1 MMNSVRGRP
10 KRSLLEKMTGRYIFY
25 IFFVLLA
32 ICIYAGI
39 MYASWE
45 EGHDRIVRRT
55 YDHEPNNWVYNF
67 FVRAGNWLLILGNFV
82 PISLLLTL
90 EVTKL
95 FQAYLISIDQGLVSS
110 NGIECKVNT
119 SALNEELGQI
129 DYIFS
134 DKTGTLTKNEMRF
147 KYLIVGDKVYGEGS
161 GYKGTMPEVKNVD
174 FSDPAAWEAV
184 KANGSTPESKKFMET
199 VRMLALCHTIVVD
212 KDGNF
217 SASSPDELAFVGFAK
232 LVGCE
237 FKGSDEDNNFTVDE
251 FGTLRTYQLLDT
263 FEFTSDRKR
272 MSTIIKDEQ
281 GQITMY
287 TKGADSIMI
296 PRLSKEGSQ
305 EADQVMKL
313 LDKQAETGL
322 RTLVLAYKNMDQSQY
337 QQFKSEYEVGFVL
350 S

>member
-25 IFFVLLA
+25 IFFVLLS
-32 ICIYAGI
+32 IVIFAGI

-45 EGHDRIVRRT
+45 SGHRDILLRT
-55 YDHEPNNWVYNF
+55 YDNEANSWVYNF

-95 FQAYLISIDQGLVSS
+95 FQAFFLSIDQGLVSS

-129 DYIFS
+129 DYVFS
-134 DKTGTLTKNEMRF
+134 DKTGTLTRNEMRF
-147 KYLIVGDKVYGEGS
+147 KYLIVGDKVYGQNS
-161 GYKGTMPEVKNVD
+161 GYTGPVCEVKNVD

-184 KANGSTPESKKFMET
+184 KANGSTPESKKFME
-199 VRMLALCHTIVVD
+199 VVKMLALCHTIMVD
-212 KDGNF
+212 KDGNY

-237 FKGSDEDNNFTVDE
+237 FKGSDEDNNLTVNE
-251 FGTLRTYQLLDT
+251 FGQEKTYETLDI

-272 MSTIIKDEQ
+272 MSAIIRDQQ
-281 GQITMY
+281 GQITLY

-296 PRLSKEGSQ
+296 PRLSKEGSK
-305 EADQVMKL
+305 EASTVMGL
-313 LDKQAETGL
+313 LDKQAETGF
-322 RTLVLAYKNMDQSQY
+322 RTLVLAYKNLDQSEY
-337 QQFKSEYEVGFVL
+337 QQFKSEYEVNNKII
-350 S
+350 